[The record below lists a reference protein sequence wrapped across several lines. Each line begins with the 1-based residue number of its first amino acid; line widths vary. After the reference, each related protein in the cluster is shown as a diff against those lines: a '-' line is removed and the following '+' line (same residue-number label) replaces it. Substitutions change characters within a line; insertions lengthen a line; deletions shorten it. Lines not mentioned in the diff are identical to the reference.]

1 MRHSQPKVPGT
12 PTRRPIVDVDAT
24 PPCSIAAAAA
34 LRRDLLAALADGP
47 LMKWE
52 LREKLHISETIIV
65 RQLRRLRL
73 EGHVKVVGKILD
85 KRAWALTTWIR
96 PVPVPQTTY
105 ADAAAAAVTKKPKG
119 PKESWWATP
128 GMTRE
133 DFIEAR
139 RRRDREL
146 GRENAPRV

>member
-1 MRHSQPKVPGT
+1 
-12 PTRRPIVDVDAT
+12 
-24 PPCSIAAAAA
+24 
-34 LRRDLLAALADGP
+34 
-47 LMKWE
+47 
-52 LREKLHISETIIV
+52 
-65 RQLRRLRL
+65 LRRLRL

-105 ADAAAAAVTKKPKG
+105 ADAAAAAVAKKPKG
-119 PKESWWATP
+119 PKESWWAKP

-133 DFIEAR
+133 AFSEAR

-146 GRENAPRV
+146 GRDNAPRE

>member
-1 MRHSQPKVPGT
+1 MRQSQPKVPGT

-24 PPCSIAAAAA
+24 PPCSIAAAAQ
-34 LRRDLLAALADGP
+34 LRRDLLAALQDGP

-52 LREKLHISETIIV
+52 LREQLHISETIIV

-85 KRAWALTTWIR
+85 KRAWALTSWIR

-105 ADAAAAAVTKKPKG
+105 ADAAATVAKKPKG
-119 PKESWWATP
+119 PTESWWATP

-133 DFIEAR
+133 EFSEAR

-146 GRENAPRV
+146 GRENAPRE